1 MHKYVFFLYCV
12 VTLSCCA
19 DDVRVGLIGLDTSHA
34 TAFTKLLNGT
44 NRPAAYAG
52 FRVNVIYPQGSRDI
66 ASSTN
71 RVPKYLEEVKPFG
84 PEIVDSIDALVQ
96 KCDVVLLESNDGR
109 VHLEQAVPVFKAG
122 KRLFIDKPIAASLVD
137 CLVLFQLSQHYK
149 VPMFSV
155 SSLRYMGKAQ
165 AIRAGVYGPVSGAT
179 TYSPCTIEPTHP
191 DLMWYGIHGVE
202 LLFTLMGTGC
212 QSVQRQVGPDS
223 DVTVGTWQDGRI
235 GTFVAKKTYAGEA
248 VTRDGTIEVGKFDGY
263 EKLLKEILVFFKT
276 GTPPVPA
283 DETIAMFVFMEAAQ
297 QSKNQGGARV
307 DCAGVLQTARQ
318 QAALKFQSLI
328 QGKTGEAR

>member
-1 MHKYVFFLYCV
+1 MRKYMLFLCGVAAFY
-12 VTLSCCA
+12 SCA
-19 DDVRVGLIGLDTSHA
+19 EDVRVGIIGLDTSHA
-34 TAFTKLLNGT
+34 TAFTKLLNAT
-44 NRPAAYAG
+44 NPLPDYVG
-52 FRVNVIYPQGSRDI
+52 FHVRVIYPQGSRDI
-66 ASSTN
+66 VSSTN

-84 PEIVDSIDALVQ
+84 AEIVDSIDTLVQ

-109 VHLEQAVPVFKAG
+109 VHLEQALPVFKAG

-149 VPMFSV
+149 VPMFSA

-212 QSVQRQVGPDS
+212 QSVQRQVGPDR
-223 DVTVGTWQDGRI
+223 DITVGTWSDGRI

-248 VTRDGTIEVGKFDGY
+248 VTRDGTIEVGKFEGY
-263 EKLLKEILVFFKT
+263 EGLLKEILRFFKT
-276 GTPPVPA
+276 GHPPVDA

-297 QSKNQGGARV
+297 QSKNQGGVRI
-307 DCAGVLQTARQ
+307 DCEGVLKAARQ
-318 QAALKFQSLI
+318 QAAITFQALI
-328 QGKTGEAR
+328 KTGETR